1 MALVQ
6 DNLLLSC
13 GFIILGMIFDILDG
27 LIARLLHSP
36 SEIGKQ
42 LDSLADMV
50 TFGLVPAYLYYNL
63 AEQRHLGIIGAFLFI
78 SAAAYRL
85 AKFNLTESKAGF
97 EGLPTPASTAFLV
110 GIFIAFH
117 FDQNMV
123 LGLLQNELIYLA
135 IPAALAFFMVSHVHM
150 FSLKEGV
157 LSIKENPGPVLC
169 VLVLVIMM
177 IYNREMAVL
186 TTSMFYIFLS
196 MILNLIKRHNGNNY
210 NG

>member
-1 MALVQ
+1 
-6 DNLLLSC
+6 
-13 GFIILGMIFDILDG
+13 MIFDILDG

-63 AEQRHLGIIGAFLFI
+63 ADQRHLGIMAAFLLI

-85 AKFNLTESKAGF
+85 AKFNITKSKAGF
-97 EGLPTPASTAFLV
+97 EGLPTPAGTAIFV

-117 FDQNMV
+117 FDQDLV
-123 LGLLQNELIYLA
+123 LGLLQNNLIYLS
-135 IPAALAFFMVSHVHM
+135 IPALVAFFMVSHVHM
-150 FSLKEGV
+150 FSLKEGF

-169 VLVLVIMM
+169 VFVLIFMM
-177 IYNREMAVL
+177 IVNREMAVL
-186 TTSMFYIFLS
+186 ITSLFYILLS

-210 NG
+210 N

>member
-1 MALVQ
+1 MALVN

-63 AEQRHLGIIGAFLFI
+63 AEQRHLGIIAAFMLI
-78 SAAAYRL
+78 GAAAFRL
-85 AKFNLTESKAGF
+85 AKFNVTESKEGF
-97 EGLPTPASTAFLV
+97 EGLPTPACTAALV

-117 FDQNMV
+117 FNQDSV
-123 LGLLQNELIYLA
+123 LGLLQNELIYIA
-135 IPAALAFFMVSHVHM
+135 IPAFLSFFMVSHVHM
-150 FSLKEGV
+150 FSLKEGF
-157 LSIKENPGPVLC
+157 LSIKENPGPALC
-169 VLVLVIMM
+169 VLVLIVM
-177 IYNREMAVL
+177 IVYNKEMAVL
-186 TTSMFYIFLS
+186 ATSLFYIFLS
-196 MILNLIKRHNGNNY
+196 MILNLIKRHN
-210 NG
+210 

>member
-27 LIARLLHSP
+27 LLARLLHSP

-50 TFGLVPAYLYYNL
+50 TFGLVPAFLYYNL

-78 SAAAYRL
+78 AAAAYRL
-85 AKFNLTESKAGF
+85 AKFNLTESKSGF
-97 EGLPTPASTAFLV
+97 EGLPTPASTAVLV
-110 GIFIAFH
+110 GLFIAFH
-117 FDQNMV
+117 FDQDLV
-123 LGLLQNELIYLA
+123 LGLLQNDLIYIA
-135 IPAALAFFMVSHVHM
+135 IPASLAFFMVSHVHM

-186 TTSMFYIFLS
+186 ATSIFYLFLS
-196 MILNLIKRHNGNNY
+196 MILNLIKRNNGNNY
-210 NG
+210 N

>member
-13 GFIILGMIFDILDG
+13 GFVLLGMIFDILDG

-50 TFGLVPAYLYYNL
+50 TFGLVPAFLYYNL
-63 AEQRHLGIIGAFLFI
+63 AEQRHLGIIAAFLLI

-85 AKFNLTESKAGF
+85 AKFNITESKSGF
-97 EGLPTPASTAFLV
+97 EGLPTPASTAILI

-117 FDQNMV
+117 FDQNLV
-123 LGLLQNELIYLA
+123 LGLLKNEMIYLA
-135 IPAALAFFMVSHVHM
+135 IPASLAFFMVSHIHM

-177 IYNREMAVL
+177 VYNREMAVL
-186 TTSMFYIFLS
+186 TTSLFYIFLS

-210 NG
+210 N